1 MTKSV
6 SVIVRPKLVRA
17 APISYSSKYC
27 STIIAGLHQGGVGA
41 EPGGGAFVGEN
52 TAIDAD
58 RAPRQRQRRAVGR
71 THLLRRLERGKRRI
85 GGKGRPILARRR
97 PYARRPQPVEPTYR
111 TTVV

>member
-1 MTKSV
+1 MRISELEFRRVLFRSTTKSV

-58 RAPRQRQRRAVGR
+58 RRSEEHTSELQSLMRNSYAVFCLNKKNLTEIHTR
-71 THLLRRLERGKRRI
+71 HKHENI
-85 GGKGRPILARRR
+85 
-97 PYARRPQPVEPTYR
+97 
-111 TTVV
+111 

>member
-1 MTKSV
+1 MRISELEFRRVLFRSTTKSV

-71 THLLRRLERGKRRI
+71 TRLDRKSTR
-85 GGKGRPILARRR
+85 LNSSH
-97 PYARRPQPVEPTYR
+97 
-111 TTVV
+111 